1 MHWDESLQNRA
12 GFKKLFILNKNK
24 AENLNGDYKAFTV
37 CLWLL
42 VCTEKK
48 NCSQCDYILLYI
60 CCANIEGSLKS
71 I

>member
-1 MHWDESLQNRA
+1 MQNRA

-48 NCSQCDYILLYI
+48 TAHNVIIYDDTYVVLILRVH
-60 CCANIEGSLKS
+60 
-71 I
+71 